1 MYTTLSEDESTK
13 SFGNLIKLKKFES
26 SEASMVSSVPIF
38 CVILVTSACL
48 GLCVACLYLRMRRR
62 GGSQE
67 ERKDVEEGQE
77 VPCVEKKKRK
87 RKIPI
92 PPSPSFCLAAPC
104 NTPKEIKQ

>member
-1 MYTTLSEDESTK
+1 
-13 SFGNLIKLKKFES
+13 
-26 SEASMVSSVPIF
+26 
-38 CVILVTSACL
+38 
-48 GLCVACLYLRMRRR
+48 MRRR

-77 VPCVEKKKRK
+77 APCVEKKKKK

-104 NTPKEIKQ
+104 NTPNIRIEKKRKKKIREKAAKNKEVRFSKMNKQR